1 MLLYYLSLVDTEEE
15 KSKLENL
22 YYEYKALM
30 KYIAFNILGDNGL
43 AEDAVHEAFIK
54 LTRHLDGI
62 GEIKSL
68 KTKAFIVIISILLS
82 ARALPLLEMTPFL
95 LYIPKPSAC
104 PIRLYG

>member
-54 LTRHLDGI
+54 LTL
-62 GEIKSL
+62 
-68 KTKAFIVIISILLS
+68 
-82 ARALPLLEMTPFL
+82 
-95 LYIPKPSAC
+95 
-104 PIRLYG
+104 